1 MGTKFKIGSEE
12 IDIQRGINIPR
23 EGEILLITKGG
34 VVKTYVVDSVSHT
47 INYDLN
53 IALSKTLINLEEIK
67 DIEDD

>member
-67 DIEDD
+67 DEED

>member
-23 EGEILLITKGG
+23 EGEILLITRKGIA
-34 VVKTYVVDSVSHT
+34 KTYVVDSVSHT

-67 DIEDD
+67 DEED

>member
-23 EGEILLITKGG
+23 EGEILLITRKG
-34 VVKTYVVDSVSHT
+34 VAKTYIVDSVSHT

-67 DIEDD
+67 DEED

>member
-34 VVKTYVVDSVSHT
+34 IVKTYIVDSVSHT

-67 DIEDD
+67 DEED